1 MHKCRRYQGSGR
13 AQALPIGIHPV
24 RPFGRSAADSFRML
38 EPPPAAPINWVFRHA
53 IGGAVQGVE
62 MLTKNP
68 SRQPRP
74 TFTDQEALLFHSQG
88 RPGKLEVIAT
98 KPMAT
103 QRDLSLAYSPGVAVP
118 VLAIAEDESLA
129 YDYTTKGNFV
139 AVITNG
145 TAILGLGN
153 RGALAAKPVME
164 GKAVLFKRFADID
177 SIDLEVNT
185 EDPDEFINCVKFLG
199 KGWGG
204 INLEDIKAP
213 ECFIIE
219 EKLRELLDIP
229 VFHDDQHG
237 TAIIAAAGLMNALQL
252 TGRDMADVK
261 LVCNGAGAAGIACL
275 ELLKATGFRPEN
287 LVLCDTK
294 GVIYQGR
301 TEGMNQWKSAHAVKT
316 KARSLAEALDG
327 ADVFFGLSAKGAV
340 TKDMVKS
347 MADKPIIFAMAN
359 PDPEITAEEVAEVRD
374 DAIMATGRSDYPNQ
388 INNVL
393 GFPYIF
399 RGALDVR
406 ATSISMEMKIA
417 ATRALAELAREDVP
431 DEVATAYGAR
441 PKYGP
446 DYIIPVPFDPRLIS
460 AIPSAVAQAAMDS
473 GVARRPIEDM
483 GAYREQL
490 LSRRDPVAGVLQQVF
505 SRLRRQPKRVVFAE
519 GEEEQVIRAAA
530 SFVQQGLG
538 TAQLVGREDRVRATA
553 EELGVELGGGIEIFN
568 AALSKRNA
576 IFAAYLYER
585 LQRKG
590 YLVRDCQRLVNT
602 DRNHFASCMVALG
615 DADAMVTGV
624 TRNFSV
630 ALEDV
635 RRVIDPKPGHRVMGV
650 SLVLARGRAVV
661 VADTAVTEM
670 PEAEELAEIAIEAA
684 GVARRLGYEPRV
696 ALLAFSTFGH
706 PPGERSARVQRAV
719 RILDQKRVDF
729 EYDGE
734 MAADIALNPELAAA
748 YPFCRLS
755 GPANVLI
762 MPAFHSASIST
773 KLLQELGGATVIGP
787 LLVGLD
793 RPVQIVQLAAKD
805 TQLVNMAALAA
816 YNVSG

>member
-1 MHKCRRYQGSGR
+1 M
-13 AQALPIGIHPV
+13 
-24 RPFGRSAADSFRML
+24 
-38 EPPPAAPINWVFRHA
+38 
-53 IGGAVQGVE
+53 
-62 MLTKNP
+62 P
-68 SRQPRP
+68 STGNRGKRP
-74 TFTDQEALLFHSQG
+74 TFTDQEALQFHSQG
-88 RPGKLEVIAT
+88 RPGKLEVLAT

-118 VLAIAEDESLA
+118 VLAIAEDEARA

-177 SIDLEVNT
+177 SIDLEVST
-185 EDPDEFINCVKFLG
+185 EDPDAMINCVKLLG
-199 KGWGG
+199 KSWGG

-213 ECFIIE
+213 ECFVIE
-219 EKLRELLDIP
+219 QRLRELLDIP

-237 TAIIAAAGLMNALQL
+237 TAIIAAAGLFNALDL
-252 TGRDMADVK
+252 TGRDIKTTK

-275 ELLKATGFRPEN
+275 ELLKAIGFRPEN
-287 LVLCDTK
+287 LILCDTK
-294 GVIYQGR
+294 GVIYEGR
-301 TEGMNQWKSAHAVKT
+301 TDGMNQWKSGFAVKT
-316 KARSLAEALDG
+316 SKRTLAEAFEG
-327 ADVFFGLSAKGAV
+327 ADVAFGLSVKGAF
-340 TKDMVKS
+340 TPEMIKS
-347 MADKPIIFAMAN
+347 MADSPIIFAMAN
-359 PDPEITAEEVAEVRD
+359 PDAEINPEEVAAVRK

-406 ATSISMEMKIA
+406 ATTINMEMKIA
-417 ATRALAELAREDVP
+417 AARALADLAREDVP
-431 DEVATAYGAR
+431 DEVAAAYGAR
-441 PKYGP
+441 PKFGP

-460 AIPSAVAQAAMDS
+460 WVPPAVAKAAMDT
-473 GVARRPIEDM
+473 GVARKPIVDM
-483 GAYREQL
+483 RAYVEQL
-490 LSRRDPVAGVLQQVF
+490 RSRRDPVAGTLARVF

-519 GEEEQVIRAAA
+519 GEEEQVIRAAC
-530 SFVQQGLG
+530 SFVHQELG
-538 TAQLVGREDRVRATA
+538 SALLVGREDQVRRSAA
-553 EELGVELGGGIEIFN
+553 NLGVELGEGIEIVN

-576 IFAAYLYER
+576 NYAAYLYER

-590 YLVRDCQRLVNT
+590 YLQRDCQRLINT
-602 DRNHFASCMVALG
+602 DRNHFAACMVALG

-630 ALEDV
+630 ALDDV
-635 RRVIDPKPGHRVMGV
+635 RRCIDPKPGHRVIGL
-650 SLVLARGRAVV
+650 SLVVTRGRTVL
-661 VADTAVTEM
+661 VADTAMHEL
-670 PEAEELAEIAIEAA
+670 PNAEVIADIACEAA
-684 GVARRLGYEPRV
+684 GVARKLGYEPRL

-706 PPGERSARVQRAV
+706 PPGERAAHVQEAV
-719 RILDQKRVDF
+719 RILDQRRVDF

-734 MAADIALNPELAAA
+734 MAADVALNPDLMSA

-755 GPANVLI
+755 GPANVLV
-762 MPAFHSASIST
+762 MPAFHSAAIAT
-773 KLLQELGGATVIGP
+773 KMLQELGGATVIGP

-793 RPVQIVQLAAKD
+793 RPVQIVNLSAKD
-805 TQLVNMAALAA
+805 TDIVNMAAIAA